1 MASSDEKVVQ
11 IQTDEL
17 VSVELPA
24 PPSWKKLYMPTEGG
38 RVVFVAPTGEEINNK
53 RQLGQYLKS
62 HPGNPA
68 ASEFDWAAKETE
80 GEEKKE
86 VETAKEETEDKK
98 EGEESTEPKDE
109 DTAKDD
115 KSLDDS
121 KDGAA
126 EVVVNADKAET
137 ESKSTELTSSVEGT
151 DEIKESKGSDDH
163 PKLQEEEIENTKKGP
178 VIENGVVNY
187 GRIADNIPS
196 PESVVTLLRAN
207 KIKNIRIYDADHSV
221 LRAFKGSGVEIIVG
235 LPNEYLKG
243 ISASQDSAVDWV
255 KQNVEAFLP
264 GTKIVG
270 IAVGNEILG
279 GGDPQLWEVLVPAV
293 KNVYSA
299 LETLH
304 LSKKIEVS
312 SPHSEAVFE
321 STYPP
326 SAGAFKQ
333 SLLPYLK
340 PLLQFFHHTGSP
352 FYINAYPFLAYKFDP
367 SHIDLQY
374 ALFESNAGI
383 NDNTT
388 KLHYDNMFDAMLDA
402 SFFALE
408 KLGFSK
414 MEVIVSETG
423 WASKGDGDEA
433 GANVKN
439 ALTYNNNLRKR
450 LMKKKGTPYRPK
462 AVVRA
467 YIFALFN
474 ENLKPGPT
482 SERHFGLFKHNGRLA
497 YKNGFKGLDSA
508 SAAASSFL
516 SCKVSLICAAMVI
529 LLLGS

>member
-1 MASSDEKVVQ
+1 MNFVLH
-11 IQTDEL
+11 L
-17 VSVELPA
+17 VSGQRLRISPGLVYGMPKEKELHPNCSCSCS
-24 PPSWKKLYMPTEGG
+24 PGCQSRNPLTLRTSNSSFKYPFCNGLPFWICFTFQHKMCSFPLILSTILLLT
-38 RVVFVAPTGEEINNK
+38 VSSSNVFVVHA
-53 RQLGQYLKS
+53 
-62 HPGNPA
+62 
-68 ASEFDWAAKETE
+68 F
-80 GEEKKE
+80 
-86 VETAKEETEDKK
+86 V
-98 EGEESTEPKDE
+98 
-109 DTAKDD
+109 
-115 KSLDDS
+115 
-121 KDGAA
+121 
-126 EVVVNADKAET
+126 
-137 ESKSTELTSSVEGT
+137 GT
-151 DEIKESKGSDDH
+151 YG
-163 PKLQEEEIENTKKGP
+163 
-178 VIENGVVNY
+178 VNY

-221 LRAFKGSGVEIIVG
+221 LTAFKGSGVEIIVG

-243 ISASQDSAVDWV
+243 ISASQDSADDWV

-279 GGDPQLWEVLVPAV
+279 GGDAQLWEVLVPAV
-293 KNVYSA
+293 KNVYNA

-333 SLLPYLK
+333 SLLPYLR
-340 PLLQFFHHTGSP
+340 PLLQFFHRTGSP
-352 FYINAYPFLAYKFDP
+352 FYINAYPFLAYKNDP
-367 SHIDLQY
+367 SHINLQY

-383 NDNTT
+383 NDDTT

-402 SFFALE
+402 SYVALE
-408 KLGFSK
+408 KLGFPK

-423 WASKGDGDEA
+423 WASKGDGNEA

-482 SERHFGLFKHNGRLA
+482 SERHFGLFKHNGGLA
-497 YKNGFKGLDSA
+497 YKNGFKGLGST
-508 SAAASSFL
+508 SAAAESFL
-516 SCKVSLICAAMVI
+516 SYKVSLICAAMVI